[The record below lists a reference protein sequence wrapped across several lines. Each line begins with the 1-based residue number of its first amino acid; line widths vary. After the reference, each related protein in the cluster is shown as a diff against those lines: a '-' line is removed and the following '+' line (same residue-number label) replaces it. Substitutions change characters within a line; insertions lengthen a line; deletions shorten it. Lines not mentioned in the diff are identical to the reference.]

1 MKKQVCKYSIIR
13 FQPYPETEEFA
24 NIGIVLYVPASKRL
38 EFRLLDS
45 KHYARITHFFDPV
58 CKPVFIQSSKVI
70 SAEIKRIKDFI
81 GNTAGTDI
89 DFYAELSRD
98 REDIIRFSGN
108 RALLCRDP
116 VAAVDKL
123 FEHYV
128 HRSFLHEPSY
138 EEKMKKQVRD
148 LLDQY
153 QLGGRYKEGL
163 IGDTD
168 KYEVR
173 FPFVS
178 QDAKQTII
186 KPIHFKHDKPS
197 QLIDHGLSWLGKIQ
211 QLSKLGFITRDQI
224 LFTYNTPDHN
234 QKQLCNAFSDI
245 KQQIEAEDIVMVDV
259 NNQDEIVRFAT
270 I

>member
-24 NIGIVLYVPASKRL
+24 NIGIVLYVPAFQRL

-70 SAEIKRIKDFI
+70 HAEIERIKGFMR
-81 GNTAGTDI
+81 NTDI
-89 DFYAELSRD
+89 DLYAELIRG
-98 REDIIRFSGN
+98 REDIIRFSAN
-108 RALLCRDP
+108 RALLCSDP
-116 VAAVDKL
+116 LAEVNQL
-123 FEHYV
+123 FERYV

-148 LLDQY
+148 LLVQY
-153 QLGGRYKEGL
+153 QLGDRYKESL
-163 IGDTD
+163 IGESD

-178 QDAKQTII
+178 QDANQVII
-186 KPIHFKHDKPS
+186 KPVHFKHDKPS

-211 QLSKLGFITRDQI
+211 QLSKLGFIAPNKI
-224 LFTYNTPDHN
+224 LFTYNAPNHN
-234 QKQLCNAFSDI
+234 QKQLYNAFSDI
-245 KQQIEAEDIVMVDV
+245 KQQIEAEGIVMSDVD
-259 NNQDEIVRFAT
+259 NTEKIVKFAA

>member
-24 NIGIVLYVPASKRL
+24 NIGIVLYVPATKRL

-58 CKPVFIQSSKVI
+58 CKPVFIQSIKVI
-70 SAEIKRIKDFI
+70 HAEIERIKDFMH
-81 GNTAGTDI
+81 NTNI
-89 DFYAELSRD
+89 DLYAELIRD
-98 REDIIRFSGN
+98 REDIIRFSAN
-108 RALLCRDP
+108 RALLCSDP
-116 VAAVDKL
+116 VVVVNQL
-123 FEHYV
+123 FERYV

-148 LLDQY
+148 LLVQY
-153 QLGGRYKEGL
+153 QLGDRYKEGS

-178 QDAKQTII
+178 QGDKKTII
-186 KPIHFKHDKPS
+186 KPIHFMHNKPS

-211 QLSKLGFITRDQI
+211 HLNKLGFITLDKI
-224 LFTYNTPDHN
+224 LLTYKAPDNNKN
-234 QKQLCNAFSDI
+234 QLYDAFSDI
-245 KQQIEAEDIVMVDV
+245 KKKIESEDIVMVDV
-259 NNQDEIVRFAT
+259 SEQNEIVKFAT